1 MCDVVHT
8 LAATEASIIRAQRTG
23 KNKKLF
29 QRTDST
35 KSTPPSGRIIAAPVT
50 RGINNIGQKMT
61 DKRNLD
67 LDDID
72 SFLVEDTMTSASGT
86 HLPEAIHLQNLKK
99 STPRNNSLV
108 DRLYNRITHATKSLK
123 TALDCAQARKELLSA
138 EQESCHQLSED
149 MRDWENVLTKLEAVI
164 QDLPEI
170 HAIDAADNDEDSL
183 HEDITDAIA
192 SHLDA
197 ELQTASD
204 KHNEDKG
211 VAEEMILSKSKDI
224 PATPPNDHV
233 EIDVI
238 DDSEIK
244 DDEDTTNSNR
254 EKLLHALEQKESRI
268 RELEA
273 KLDAWQSTS
282 DDVAESGKRSG
293 LIQRDDGHPY
303 VNRLIVNMNGGETLK
318 YPLSKNIMTIGREPH
333 NDIHIRSRYISRVH
347 ARIVSD
353 QDGSIIEDL
362 DSRNGIAVN
371 AKKVRRQ
378 VLKSGDLIDLGRV
391 QLKFIDLMEGSAD
404 EGRA

>member
-1 MCDVVHT
+1 
-8 LAATEASIIRAQRTG
+8 
-23 KNKKLF
+23 
-29 QRTDST
+29 
-35 KSTPPSGRIIAAPVT
+35 
-50 RGINNIGQKMT
+50 MT

-72 SFLVEDTMTSASGT
+72 SFLVEDAMTSASGT
-86 HLPEAIHLQNLKK
+86 NLPEAIDIHNLKK
-99 STPRNNSLV
+99 RSPRTNSLV
-108 DRLYNRITHATKSLK
+108 ARLNNRITHASKNLK
-123 TALDCAQARKELLSA
+123 TALGCAQARKELLNE
-138 EQESCHQLSED
+138 EQESCHQLSKD
-149 MRDWENVLTKLEAVI
+149 MRDWENVLTNLEAVM

-170 HAIDAADNDEDSL
+170 HAIDAADNDDDSL
-183 HEDITDAIA
+183 HEDVADAIA

-197 ELQTASD
+197 ELQTASN
-204 KHNEDKG
+204 KHIADKG
-211 VAEEMILSKSKDI
+211 VAEEMSLSKSKDV
-224 PATPPNDHV
+224 PATPLNDHV
-233 EIDVI
+233 EIDAI

-244 DDEDTTNSNR
+244 DSEDTTNSNQ
-254 EKLLHALEQKESRI
+254 EKLLHALEQKEYRI

-273 KLDAWQSTS
+273 KLDARQTTS
-282 DDVAESGKRSG
+282 DIVEESGNRSG

-391 QLKFIDLMEGSAD
+391 QLKFIDLMECSAD

>member
-1 MCDVVHT
+1 M
-8 LAATEASIIRAQRTG
+8 
-23 KNKKLF
+23 
-29 QRTDST
+29 
-35 KSTPPSGRIIAAPVT
+35 KSAPPSGSINAAPVT

-72 SFLVEDTMTSASGT
+72 SFLVEDAMTGASDT
-86 HLPEAIHLQNLKK
+86 NLPEAIHLQNPKK

-123 TALDCAQARKELLSA
+123 TALDCAQARQELLSA
-138 EQESCHQLSED
+138 EQESCHHLSED
-149 MRDWENVLTKLEAVI
+149 LRDWENVLTKLEAVM
-164 QDLPEI
+164 QYLPEI
-170 HAIDAADNDEDSL
+170 HAIDAADNDDDSL
-183 HEDITDAIA
+183 HEDVADAIA
-192 SHLDA
+192 SHLNA

-204 KHNEDKG
+204 KHNADKG
-211 VAEEMILSKSKDI
+211 VAEEKKEILSKSKDV

-238 DDSEIK
+238 DDSEIN
-244 DDEDTTNSNR
+244 DVEDTTNSNQ
-254 EKLLHALEQKESRI
+254 EKLLHAVEQKESRI

-282 DDVAESGKRSG
+282 DDVEESGKRSG

-318 YPLSKNIMTIGREPH
+318 YPLSKHIMTIGREPH
-333 NDIHIRSRYISRVH
+333 NDIHIRSRYISRFH

-378 VLKSGDLIDLGRV
+378 VLRSGDLIDLGRV